1 MVSKYYLIFV
11 YDKIIWNVIYL
22 SFQISRLIF
31 LTLISATLSQ
41 YTKPLFENP
50 QQQQQYNA
58 APQREDYHRPKKVP
72 SIISHKQSQTH
83 DGNFKYAFH
92 AENGL
97 AQGEV
102 ISPDGTRSG
111 GYTYIDPHGKKILV
125 KYSAGKEGFRILES
139 SDHIP
144 KQLYN
149 GYAPQPLGGGGGGG
163 SGGVVSAGY
172 SQNQQDSGNDQSGNS
187 NSVEEK
193 AYDEEPGKP
202 YSFGSGYHFEFNG

>member
-1 MVSKYYLIFV
+1 M
-11 YDKIIWNVIYL
+11 
-22 SFQISRLIF
+22 QISRLIF

-41 YTKPLFENP
+41 YTKPLFESQGP
-50 QQQQQYNA
+50 QYNA
-58 APQREDYHRPKKVP
+58 APPQREEYYRPKKVP
-72 SIISHKQSQTH
+72 SIISHKQSLTH

-102 ISPDGTRSG
+102 ISPDGARSG

-125 KYSAGKEGFRILES
+125 KYSAGKEGFRIIES

-144 KQLYN
+144 KALYS
-149 GYAPQPLGGGGGGG
+149 GYAAQPLGSS
-163 SGGVVSAGY
+163 SGGY
-172 SQNQQDSGNDQSGNS
+172 SQNQQEYAQQQSGNDQSDNS